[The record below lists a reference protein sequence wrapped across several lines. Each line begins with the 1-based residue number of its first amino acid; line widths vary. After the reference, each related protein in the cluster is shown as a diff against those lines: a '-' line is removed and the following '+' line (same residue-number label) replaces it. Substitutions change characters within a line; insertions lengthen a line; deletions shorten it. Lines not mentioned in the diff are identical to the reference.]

1 MTIRKLSKVLFL
13 INAAQFL
20 LGMGI
25 VLALLLSILFPTEYL
40 LYVSIGL
47 LLLSS
52 IMSLLCQF
60 SINRYEKWN
69 YRESMGQLEA
79 FNRKLR
85 EQRHDYLNQLQVVY
99 GLLEL
104 EAYEEARDYMR
115 PVFKDIMKVN
125 RALKTSQPAVNALLQ
140 AKIETAEKKGI
151 DFYPEVSTQL
161 DDLPMEPWELCKIL
175 GNLID
180 NAITAL
186 QEKQGEKKLVVGISE
201 SGESYRFSVHNNGP
215 AIPEEMQK
223 LIFQQGFTTK
233 KEEGHGMGLA
243 IVEAAVRQA
252 GGKIRLRSS
261 EEETVFTVLIPRKN
275 GEKIRQK
282 MSR

>member
-40 LYVSIGL
+40 LYISIGL

-151 DFYPEVSTQL
+151 DFYPEVNTQL